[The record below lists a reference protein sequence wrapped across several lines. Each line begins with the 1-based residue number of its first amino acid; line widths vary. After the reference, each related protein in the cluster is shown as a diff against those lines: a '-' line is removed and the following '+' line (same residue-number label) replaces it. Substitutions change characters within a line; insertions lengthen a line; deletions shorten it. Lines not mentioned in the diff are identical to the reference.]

1 VFLKEAGILCRISI
15 EGETERWK
23 NMYWETLPDWFWF
36 VYYLFFFTSF
46 GTALSCLV
54 KRRRISFAFLVFI
67 LVFTIPVLGLLN
79 GIERGP
85 DLNEAE
91 HLLQSL
97 LKGEIWSIYIAA
109 GYVALLI
116 WWIFFI
122 KGIFERNSKKCG

>member
-1 VFLKEAGILCRISI
+1 
-15 EGETERWK
+15 
-23 NMYWETLPDWFWF
+23 MYWETLPDWFWLG
-36 VYYLFFFTSF
+36 YYLFFFASF

-54 KRRRISFAFLVFI
+54 KRRRMPFAFLVFI

-97 LKGEIWSIYIAA
+97 QKGEIWSIYIAT
-109 GYVALLI
+109 GYVILLV

-122 KGIFERNSKKCG
+122 KGIFDRSRKKGVRLP